1 MLSFFFATG
10 LSQAAASDDES
21 LLSRVARSDRRALKR
36 FYDRFAGQVLAVGLR
51 VLGSRA
57 DAEEVTQEVF
67 VEVWSRADRFDP
79 ERGSARAWLMGIAR
93 NRSIDRL
100 RRRQA
105 DSRMTEAVRD
115 EERPSGPGPV
125 EDAEARE
132 LRDRVRAALMS
143 LGPEQRTALELAY
156 YEGLS
161 QSEIAERLGAPLGT
175 VKSRVRLAMDR
186 LAQLLPGPTEG
197 RDR

>member
-1 MLSFFFATG
+1 LLSFFFATG
-10 LSQAAASDDES
+10 LSPATAADGDDS
-21 LLSRVARSDRRALKR
+21 LLERVARGDRRALKR
-36 FYDRFAGQVLAVGLR
+36 LYDRFAGQVLAVGLR

-93 NRSIDRL
+93 NRAIDRL

-105 DSRMTEAVRD
+105 DSRMAEAVRG
-115 EERPSGPGPV
+115 EERPSGPGPL

-132 LRDRVRAALMS
+132 LRERVRAALMS
-143 LGPEQRTALELAY
+143 LGPEQRTTLELAY

-186 LAQLLPGPTEG
+186 LAQLLPPGS
-197 RDR
+197 DR

>member
-1 MLSFFFATG
+1 LLSFFFATG
-10 LSQAAASDDES
+10 LSATRAAADDDS
-21 LLSRVARSDRRALKR
+21 LLGAVARRDRHALR
-36 FYDRFAGQVLAVGLR
+36 RLYDRFGGQVLAVGLR
-51 VLGSRA
+51 VLSSRA

-93 NRSIDRL
+93 NRAIDRL

-105 DSRMTEAVRD
+105 DSRMAEAVRD
-115 EERPSGPGPV
+115 EERPRGPTPV

-161 QSEIAERLGAPLGT
+161 QSEIAERLDAPLGT
-175 VKSRVRLAMDR
+175 VKSRVRLAMER
-186 LAQLLPGPTEG
+186 LAQLLPGGGE
-197 RDR
+197 R